1 MSDRRERLAKAMY
14 AENTRLWTA
23 NDPRLAEQCV
33 EYGFPMGW
41 DEQDEYVRMTWRAM
55 ADVAMQELQ
64 AA

>member
-1 MSDRRERLAKAMY
+1 
-14 AENTRLWTA
+14 
-23 NDPRLAEQCV
+23 
-33 EYGFPMGW
+33 MGW